1 MMKKIMER
9 RRDSEQGFTL
19 IELLVV
25 IVILGILS
33 AVAVFAVGGVT
44 DRGVKSA
51 CQADVAAVET
61 AAEAYYAQNGEYAD
75 DIAALKTAKFLKTSP
90 GTGGDKYAIAYADT
104 GTVTATPAC
113 STL

>member
-1 MMKKIMER
+1 MIKNIR
-9 RRDSEQGFTL
+9 NRQGSEKGFTL

-51 CQADVAAVET
+51 CLADVAAVET
-61 AAEAYYAQNGEYAD
+61 AAEAYFAQNGSYAAT
-75 DIAALKTAKFLKTSP
+75 IAALKTAKFLKTDP
-90 GTGGDKYAIAYADT
+90 GTGGGKYAITYAST
-104 GTVTATPAC
+104 GVVTATPAC

>member
-1 MMKKIMER
+1 MMKKILER
-9 RRDSEQGFTL
+9 RNSEKGFTL

-25 IVILGILS
+25 IVILGILA

-51 CQADVAAVET
+51 CQADVKAIET
-61 AAEAYYAQNGEYAD
+61 AGEAYYAKNGSYAAT
-75 DIAALKTAKFLKTSP
+75 IAVLKTAKFLKTDP
-90 GTGGDKYAIAYADT
+90 GTGGGKYAITYAAD

-113 STL
+113 TTL